1 MSRPQFAYI
10 LPEYDP
16 GTATHF
22 AHLYDLLQAV
32 CRDVDVH
39 LVIERGSAPEGPF
52 ASTTVLRHS
61 GFARLI
67 EEYSVFK
74 KLRIGG
80 CARFYTHYSFTGAIA
95 AGLVCRS
102 SNATSFYWNCGMPWL
117 FTPRFGQ
124 ARLLDWIK
132 NRLPLLLAMRLCTY
146 VVTGTAGLARMYSRE
161 YGVASSKFKVLP
173 NWISLER
180 FFAVP
185 SDVRA
190 THGIATDAPL
200 ITFVHRLSPRKGADL
215 LVPIMAAL
223 KDRAAVLLVVGGG
236 PYQRLLKQQITAAG
250 LDSRIKILGSVP
262 NTDVPGILAASDVL
276 LMPSREEGFPRV
288 LLEAMALGVPFVAA
302 DVGGVSEIV
311 PSGTMLV
318 APEDVN
324 SFATELDALLADS
337 ALRRSRA
344 DAGREHVRQYDLP
357 EMARKF
363 IELVKQ

>member
-1 MSRPQFAYI
+1 
-10 LPEYDP
+10 
-16 GTATHF
+16 
-22 AHLYDLLQAV
+22 
-32 CRDVDVH
+32 
-39 LVIERGSAPEGPF
+39 
-52 ASTTVLRHS
+52 
-61 GFARLI
+61 
-67 EEYSVFK
+67 
-74 KLRIGG
+74 
-80 CARFYTHYSFTGAIA
+80 
-95 AGLVCRS
+95 
-102 SNATSFYWNCGMPWL
+102 MPWL